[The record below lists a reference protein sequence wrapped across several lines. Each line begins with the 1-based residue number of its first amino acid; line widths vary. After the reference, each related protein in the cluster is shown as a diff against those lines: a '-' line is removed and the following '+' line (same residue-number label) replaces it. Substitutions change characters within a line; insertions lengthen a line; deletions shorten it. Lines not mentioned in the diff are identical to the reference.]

1 VITFALPGGRFTYRA
16 VAVLV
21 HEEHVLLHR
30 AERDEFWSLPG
41 GRCELFETAATA
53 VRRELREELGT
64 DVTVERLLWVVEN
77 FFVLDVPH
85 HELGLYY
92 LVSLPPESGLL
103 DVSATFAGQEE
114 HVPLIFRWFPVADLA
129 ELPLYPVFLRN
140 ALRSVPDTIQHIV
153 VQDNRLEESNS

>member
-30 AERDEFWSLPG
+30 AGRDEFWSLPG

-77 FFVLDVPH
+77 FFVLDGPH
-85 HELGLYY
+85 HELGPYY

-129 ELPLYPVFLRN
+129 ELPLYPVFLRV
-140 ALRSVPDTIQHIV
+140 ALQSIPDTTQHIIDR
-153 VQDNRLEESNS
+153 DNIPEDGSS

>member
-1 VITFALPGGRFTYRA
+1 
-16 VAVLV
+16 V
-21 HEEHVLLHR
+21 HKEHVLLHR
-30 AERDEFWSLPG
+30 AGRDEFWSLLG

-64 DVTVERLLWVVEN
+64 DVTVEQLLWVVEN

-103 DVSATFAGQEE
+103 DVSATLASQEE
-114 HVPLIFRWFPVADLA
+114 HAPLIIRWFPVADLA
-129 ELPLYPVFLRN
+129 ELLLYPVFLRN
-140 ALRSVPDTIQHIV
+140 ALQSIPDTTQHIIDR
-153 VQDNRLEESNS
+153 DNRLEDGSS